1 MFYLSLSA
9 FSLLVYLP
17 TSYLLTCLLSL
28 YLPTCL
34 FVYFLFPFYRVF
46 FQHIYER
53 VMVPSTVVSFPDE
66 VEVEEAMSPTES
78 DSRTPVSSS
87 DLLSASSDFS
97 FSGAVPLPL

>member
-9 FSLLVYLP
+9 FSLLAYLP
-17 TSYLLTCLLSL
+17 TSYLLTCLL
-28 YLPTCL
+28 
-34 FVYFLFPFYRVF
+34 VYFLFPLYRVV

>member
-1 MFYLSLSA
+1 MFDLSLSA
-9 FSLLVYLP
+9 FSLLAYLP
-17 TSYLLTCLLSL
+17 TSYLLTCLL
-28 YLPTCL
+28 
-34 FVYFLFPFYRVF
+34 VYFLFPLYRVF

-87 DLLSASSDFS
+87 DLLSASSDF
-97 FSGAVPLPL
+97 FISGAVPLPL